1 MMIQPSDGQE
11 PLDLEILVSEE
22 EKSVYVK
29 FAGFETIEDADEYA
43 EFLVDMLPLLLNN
56 PGTKH

>member
-29 FAGFETIEDADEYA
+29 FAGFETLEDADEYA

>member
-1 MMIQPSDGQE
+1 MMIQPADRE

-29 FAGFETIEDADEYA
+29 FSGFEDIDEADKYA
-43 EFLVDMLPLLLNN
+43 EYLVDMLPLLLNT